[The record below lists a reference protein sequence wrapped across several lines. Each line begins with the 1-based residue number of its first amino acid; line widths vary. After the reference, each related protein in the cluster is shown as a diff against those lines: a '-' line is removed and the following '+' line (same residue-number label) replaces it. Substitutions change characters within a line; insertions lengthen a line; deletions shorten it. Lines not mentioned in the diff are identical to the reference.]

1 MWLGLH
7 FGRRTGAVH
16 GGILCVDAA
25 CMQSRAVEGERFL
38 LCCCLVAIFPCPPS
52 ITFYSFPGR
61 KRKRKALPWSTYYG
75 RDGRSRQIMDMEER
89 RGTEEGEREKRRK
102 EKREAVGEKRGG
114 RPFHLLPFFPPLF
127 LPAATKFASVYLPT
141 NLPWTV
147 ERASGRGVSQASFQA
162 RSPPPPFLPSIPLS
176 TAAAAAKGVE
186 KWARE
191 SKGRESGAVAEGEE
205 GEVAWKF
212 LLELSKLVV
221 LLLRKITL
229 DQTI

>member
-75 RDGRSRQIMDMEER
+75 REGRSRQIMDMEER

-114 RPFHLLPFFPPLF
+114 RPFHLLPFFSPSLPP
-127 LPAATKFASVYLPT
+127 SGDEICERLPT
-141 NLPWTV
+141 YQPTLD
-147 ERASGRGVSQASFQA
+147 RGKSQRT
-162 RSPPPPFLPSIPLS
+162 RSQPSFLPSSVSPPSFFTLHPPFHRRRRRQGS
-176 TAAAAAKGVE
+176 RKMG
-186 KWARE
+186 
-191 SKGRESGAVAEGEE
+191 EGE
-205 GEVAWKF
+205 
-212 LLELSKLVV
+212 
-221 LLLRKITL
+221 
-229 DQTI
+229 

>member
-1 MWLGLH
+1 M
-7 FGRRTGAVH
+7 
-16 GGILCVDAA
+16 DAA

-75 RDGRSRQIMDMEER
+75 REGRSRQIMDMEER
-89 RGTEEGEREKRRK
+89 RGTEGGERERRK
-102 EKREAVGEKRGG
+102 EKKKG
-114 RPFHLLPFFPPLF
+114 RPSGRKEEDVRSISSLFSPPLF

-162 RSPPPPFLPSIPLS
+162 RSPPSFFTLHPPFRRRRRQGSR
-176 TAAAAAKGVE
+176 KMG
-186 KWARE
+186 
-191 SKGRESGAVAEGEE
+191 EGE
-205 GEVAWKF
+205 
-212 LLELSKLVV
+212 
-221 LLLRKITL
+221 
-229 DQTI
+229 